1 MPTAVNIGEEEMPTA
16 VNIGEEMIPGAMD
29 TDLELLDGGFTW
41 AEVPEYGESTAGPPM
56 NEEEEKKRF
65 INVGCDPNGDEP
77 AGADEEWRYF
87 KNVDHPVID
96 LDASMLS
103 VNIAVQVWSF
113 VQLYVCI
120 WHCYA
125 TLL

>member
-1 MPTAVNIGEEEMPTA
+1 MA
-16 VNIGEEMIPGAMD
+16 
-29 TDLELLDGGFTW
+29 
-41 AEVPEYGESTAGPPM
+41 
-56 NEEEEKKRF
+56 EEEEKEHF

-120 WHCYA
+120 YSTAMQHFCEIVV
-125 TLL
+125 LLSLT